1 MLQLFFGEVDGMST
15 NLHFENKEAELAAS
29 VPLSLPGQM
38 PLPAGTKPFQAK
50 LTKDAI
56 NELPLFHFEGN
67 VTLVR
72 TQEEAKAAVARLS
85 GEAVLGFDTETP
97 PCFRKGKTRPPAL
110 VQLAGSAEVVLFP
123 LKLYPLGAELI
134 SLFENPAIIKT
145 GVAVHDDMRFLSKL
159 EPFTPRSVVD
169 LSAVAQ
175 HNNVQNRGLR
185 GLVAAFLGLR
195 ISKGE
200 QCSNWGNAELSARQ
214 IRYAATD
221 AWASREVYLRMTEAG
236 LDVSIPLKPAA
247 GRKAK
252 LPRRSY
258 SYRTL

>member
-1 MLQLFFGEVDGMST
+1 MST
-15 NLHFENKEAELAAS
+15 NSQSQSRERGLSASAEPSRAGHL
-29 VPLSLPGQM
+29 
-38 PLPAGTKPFQAK
+38 PLPAGVQPFQAK
-50 LTKDAI
+50 LTKEAI
-56 NELPLFHFEGN
+56 NELPLFHYEGS
-67 VTLVR
+67 VTLVS
-72 TQEEAKAAVARLS
+72 TSEEACAAVARLS
-85 GEAVLGFDTETP
+85 VETILGFDTETP
-97 PCFRKGKTRPPAL
+97 PCFRKGKSRPPAL
-110 VQLAGSAEVVLFP
+110 VQLAGSKEVVLFP
-123 LKLYPLGAELI
+123 LKLCPLGPELI
-134 SLFENPAIIKT
+134 ALFENPAIIKT

-159 EPFTPRSVVD
+159 EPFAACSVVD

-200 QCSNWGNAELSARQ
+200 QCSNWGSAELSARQ

-236 LDVSIPLKPAA
+236 LDVSLPLKPAA
-247 GRKAK
+247 GRKPK
-252 LPRRSY
+252 LPKRSY